1 MKVLYLLTI
10 FSLGSG
16 FLSVQKAARPVRNLS
31 SLKAVTTP
39 FNPFNFDTEIGET
52 ILYSDMF
59 KDETL
64 KNIKSVAILQDGKT
78 AYALDKIE
86 ETKELTT
93 HNIHKIDLN
102 PQSVGDMVE
111 TLVIYN

>member
-1 MKVLYLLTI
+1 
-10 FSLGSG
+10 
-16 FLSVQKAARPVRNLS
+16 
-31 SLKAVTTP
+31 
-39 FNPFNFDTEIGET
+39 
-52 ILYSDMF
+52 MF

-64 KNIKSVAILQDGKT
+64 KNLKSVAILQDGKT

-102 PQSVGDMVE
+102 PQSVGMVE
-111 TLVIYN
+111 TLVKMM